1 MYRDKDA
8 ADSGRSKP
16 ETKTTE
22 VVDVDDIIESIKVK
36 QFCETAHRSDCFGS
50 FEHKSVF

>member
-8 ADSGRSKP
+8 ADSGRPKP

-22 VVDVDDIIESIKVK
+22 VVDVDDIAESIVQISGQKTQNKENVDPYI
-36 QFCETAHRSDCFGS
+36 EP
-50 FEHKSVF
+50 

>member
-8 ADSGRSKP
+8 ADSGRPKP

-22 VVDVDDIIESIKVK
+22 VVDVDDIIESILQNSGQKTQNKENVDPYI
-36 QFCETAHRSDCFGS
+36 EP
-50 FEHKSVF
+50 